1 MKIAIITKYDQP
13 QISENVVR
21 LLSQL
26 SQMHQIVLLPE
37 LAAHHFQFP
46 HDVAPYSQFK
56 EAGVQAAVSIGGDGT
71 MLGAAQHGSVSR
83 ALNRGQPGAFGLHH
97 GYSTR

>member
-26 SQMHQIVLLPE
+26 SQMHQI
-37 LAAHHFQFP
+37 AA
-46 HDVAPYSQFK
+46 
-56 EAGVQAAVSIGGDGT
+56 
-71 MLGAAQHGSVSR
+71 
-83 ALNRGQPGAFGLHH
+83 
-97 GYSTR
+97 